1 MFNSDKKQNRVMELD
16 FLRGFAIIMMILH
29 HFIYDL
35 RYIFMLDVFAIQETY
50 FFSHI
55 LRPPFVFIFLFV
67 SGVSCTFS
75 KNNFLRALKLIVVAL
90 IFSTVFFA
98 VSEITE
104 TRMYV
109 IFNVLHL
116 LGLGTI
122 LYSLINYAELKS
134 ENIDSNKIYLF
145 LTVFLLWLYYPLSK
159 IEESKNIIL
168 SALHENFAK
177 GIGMGDYMPIIPWLG
192 LFFCGVLF
200 GRLYYTE
207 RKTLFPN
214 TPNVIKTVF
223 IPFEFIGRN
232 SLVFYIFHQPVMLGI
247 LYLLRISGII

>member
-1 MFNSDKKQNRVMELD
+1 MFNSGKKQNRVMELD

-35 RYIFMLDVFAIQETY
+35 RYIFELDVFAWQETY

-67 SGVSCTFS
+67 SGVCCTFS
-75 KNNFLRALKLIVVAL
+75 KSNFLRAVKLIVVAL
-90 IFSTVFFA
+90 IFSAVFYAF
-98 VSEITE
+98 SEIME

-122 LYSLINYAELKS
+122 LYAGISRAEVKFKF
-134 ENIDSNKIYLF
+134 IDSNKIYLF
-145 LTVFLLWLYYPLSK
+145 LIVILLWLYYPLSK
-159 IEESKNIIL
+159 IEESKSIIL
-168 SALHENFAK
+168 ATIHENFAK
-177 GIGMGDYMPIIPWLG
+177 GIGMGDYMPIVPWLG
-192 LFFCGVLF
+192 LFFFGVLF

-214 TPNVIKTVF
+214 APKAIKSAF

-232 SLVFYIFHQPVMLGI
+232 SLAIYIFHQPVMLGI
-247 LYLLRISGII
+247 LYLFRLSGII